1 MANVLKLGAGR
12 NHAIVLT
19 KERKIIGWGNLD
31 YLSNLKKDFSESVI
45 DLTE

>member
-1 MANVLKLGAGR
+1 MTHVLKLSAGR

-31 YLSNLKKDFSESVI
+31 YLSNLKKDFTESVV